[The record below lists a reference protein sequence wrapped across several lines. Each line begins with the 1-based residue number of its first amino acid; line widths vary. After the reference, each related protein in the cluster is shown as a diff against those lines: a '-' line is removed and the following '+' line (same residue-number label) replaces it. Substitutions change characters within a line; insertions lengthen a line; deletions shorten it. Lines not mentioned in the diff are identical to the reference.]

1 MRSFPV
7 KRLKDGRAMLNLA
20 CGTRMHPEWNNID
33 FSVYARLRRYPK
45 IVGFLHKVG
54 LISNERFQQFEK
66 VDPNIIVWDLR
77 RGIPFES
84 ETFDIVYH
92 SHFLEHID
100 SDKALRFLGECYRVL
115 KPGGVI
121 RVVVPDLER
130 VVIQYV
136 QGIRKLDIAETD
148 LTSRDQ
154 HKQAIKGLFEQMV
167 YVEPPHWKR
176 QRPFVRFLQLKILGD
191 ARKAGIAHRWM
202 YDRYSLR
209 FLLGDLGFWHI
220 RQVDAF
226 TSQIVNWHEFGL
238 DVNTDESEHKP
249 GSLYIEA
256 KRP

>member
-1 MRSFPV
+1 M

-115 KPGGVI
+115 KPGG
-121 RVVVPDLER
+121 
-130 VVIQYV
+130 
-136 QGIRKLDIAETD
+136 GN
-148 LTSRDQ
+148 S
-154 HKQAIKGLFEQMV
+154 G
-167 YVEPPHWKR
+167 
-176 QRPFVRFLQLKILGD
+176 G
-191 ARKAGIAHRWM
+191 
-202 YDRYSLR
+202 
-209 FLLGDLGFWHI
+209 
-220 RQVDAF
+220 
-226 TSQIVNWHEFGL
+226 
-238 DVNTDESEHKP
+238 
-249 GSLYIEA
+249 GS
-256 KRP
+256 